1 VVGIPEGL
9 PLSVIITIAYSAK
22 NLVKDN
28 NLVRKLD
35 ACETMAKVSVIC
47 ADKTGTLTTNNLT
60 FTALWNE
67 KFVRLFFI
75 LSLKF
80 QKTHPYIFV
89 I

>member
-1 VVGIPEGL
+1 MVGIPEGL
-9 PLSVIITIAYSAK
+9 PLSVILTIANSAK

-60 FTALWNE
+60 LKTLWNE
-67 KFVRLFFI
+67 KFVDIFYSLLQKNIFF
-75 LSLKF
+75 F
-80 QKTHPYIFV
+80 
-89 I
+89 